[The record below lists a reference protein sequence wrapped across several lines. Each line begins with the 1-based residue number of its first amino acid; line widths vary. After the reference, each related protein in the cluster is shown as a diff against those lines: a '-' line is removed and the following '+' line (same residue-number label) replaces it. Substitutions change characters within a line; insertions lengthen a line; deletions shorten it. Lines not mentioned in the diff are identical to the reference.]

1 MEETAKKGIVKQQ
14 VETYLNQIATAIGAA
29 TAALRQNTI
38 IAAKGELGAAEQ
50 ILPKAKQ
57 QAAKISN

>member
-1 MEETAKKGIVKQQ
+1 MEEKGKGIVRQQ

-29 TAALRQNTI
+29 TAALRQNNIT
-38 IAAKGELGAAEQ
+38 AAQGELGAAEA

-57 QAAKISN
+57 EAAKISN